1 MRILPKLFDKE
12 AHEEEAPREGAT
24 GSDLACP
31 HTILIA
37 HWDSVADMGDETK
50 ATSFICEACGE
61 TFLHGEPLKRA
72 APFGLS

>member
-12 AHEEEAPREGAT
+12 TAQEEAPLEQAPESG
-24 GSDLACP
+24 LACP

-50 ATSFICEACGE
+50 ATAFVCEACGE
-61 TFLHGEPLKRA
+61 VFQHDAQHRRVSP
-72 APFGLS
+72 GLS